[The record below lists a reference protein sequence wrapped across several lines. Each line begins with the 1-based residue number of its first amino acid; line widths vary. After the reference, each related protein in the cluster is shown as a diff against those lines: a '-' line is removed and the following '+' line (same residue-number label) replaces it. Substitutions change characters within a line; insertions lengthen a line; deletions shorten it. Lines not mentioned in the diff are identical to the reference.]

1 MASRSAFDWDT
12 QSQRIVL
19 ILPASD
25 KILRPRW
32 VEKVLVD
39 GVKNWQAGKSPLPG
53 KMTPF
58 SVTGV
63 KQVERQSIRFRA
75 CLTTVAPTGMKWVD
89 FAHTPPLPI
98 ALSDGAGG
106 QFYWVRVKFP
116 KCMGQREMCC
126 SATVWWESF
135 FKASVDRMRRN
146 RSWWCRKSESF

>member
-1 MASRSAFDWDT
+1 M
-12 QSQRIVL
+12 
-19 ILPASD
+19 
-25 KILRPRW
+25 
-32 VEKVLVD
+32 D

-106 QFYWVRVKFP
+106 QFYGVRVKFP
-116 KCMGQREMCC
+116 KCMEKCVAVRQCDGNH
-126 SATVWWESF
+126 F
-135 FKASVDRMRRN
+135 LKPASTGCHEIEADGAENLRAFRN
-146 RSWWCRKSESF
+146 RGKKHSIYFSKRQS